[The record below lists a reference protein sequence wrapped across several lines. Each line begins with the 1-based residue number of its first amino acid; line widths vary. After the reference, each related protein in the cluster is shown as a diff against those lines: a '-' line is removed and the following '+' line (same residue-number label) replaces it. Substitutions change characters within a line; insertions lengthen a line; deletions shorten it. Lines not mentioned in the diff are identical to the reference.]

1 MIEPNEEPKNQLSD
15 FKRKISIKQTFAAL
29 KYPNYRLW
37 FWGQMTSLFGSWMQS
52 TAQAFLIFELTHSP
66 AFLGYVGFSAGIP
79 AWLFTFYG
87 GVIADRFPRRNILML
102 TQIWMMSLA
111 FILALLAFTN
121 LVQPWH
127 VILLSFGLGVGTAF
141 DSPARHA
148 FVNELVEKEDLI
160 NAIALNST
168 MFNTATALGPAIS
181 GIIYALMGPA
191 WCFTLNGISFL
202 AVIYNLW
209 RMKLK
214 AFVPKENPKSTLAE
228 LKEGFVYL
236 KTQKMIMLIIFMIAL
251 VSIFAFGM
259 ITLFPA
265 WAVNIL
271 HGDAT
276 TNGFLQSARGVGAL
290 VAALT
295 IATVSKYLIKGKIL
309 MYCYLALPLLITI
322 FSFNRSLFL
331 SLFLLVIIGGI
342 LIAIFNLSN
351 ATIQTLVAEE
361 FRGRVM
367 SIYSFS
373 FFAIVPLGS
382 LLIGTEAEHL
392 GVPTAILINGIVL
405 FVFMLILNS
414 RFPNFKKI
422 G

>member
-1 MIEPNEEPKNQLSD
+1 LIEPNEEPRNQLPD

-52 TAQAFLIFELTHSP
+52 TAQAFLIYELTHSP
-66 AFLGYVGFSAGIP
+66 VFLGYVGFAAGIP

-87 GVIADRFPRRNILML
+87 GVIADRFPRRNILMI

-111 FILALLAFTN
+111 FILAVLAFTG

-127 VILLSFGLGVGTAF
+127 IILLSFGLGVGTAF

-168 MFNTATALGPAIS
+168 MFNTATAIGPAIG

-191 WCFTLNGISFL
+191 WCFTINGVSFL

-214 AFVPKENPKSTLAE
+214 PFVQKIRTKSTLAE
-228 LKEGFVYL
+228 LKEGFVYIR
-236 KTQKMIMLIIFMIAL
+236 KQKMILMIIFMIAM
-251 VSIFAFGM
+251 VSILAFGM

-265 WAVNIL
+265 WAVKIL

-276 TNGFLQSARGVGAL
+276 TNGFLQSARGIGAL
-290 VAALT
+290 IAALI
-295 IATVSKYLIKGKIL
+295 IASMSKYISKGKVL
-309 MYCYLALPLLITI
+309 MYNYLALPVFIII

-331 SLFLLVIIGGI
+331 SLFLLIIIGGV

-351 ATIQTLVAEE
+351 ATIQTLVEEE

-382 LLIGTEAEHL
+382 LLIGAEAEHL
-392 GVPTAILINGIVL
+392 GAPEAILINGAVL
-405 FVFMLILNS
+405 LVCMLFIS
-414 RFPNFKKI
+414 WRFPNLRKI

>member
-1 MIEPNEEPKNQLSD
+1 LIESSDESKNHLSD
-15 FKRKISIKQTFAAL
+15 YKRKISIKQTFAAL

-66 AFLGYVGFSAGIP
+66 VFLGYVGFAAGIP

-111 FILALLAFTN
+111 FVLALLAFTG

-127 VILLSFGLGVGTAF
+127 VILLSFSLGVGTAF

-168 MFNTATALGPAIS
+168 MFNTATAIGPAIG
-181 GIIYALMGPA
+181 GIIYAFVGPA
-191 WCFTLNGISFL
+191 WCFTINGISFL

-214 AFVPKENPKSTLAE
+214 PFIRKVRTKSTLAE
-228 LKEGFVYL
+228 LKEGFVYIR
-236 KTQKMIMLIIFMIAL
+236 KQKMILMIIYMIAM
-251 VSIFAFGM
+251 VSILAFGM

-290 VAALT
+290 VAALL
-295 IATVSKYLIKGKIL
+295 IASMSKYISKGKVL
-309 MYCYLALPLLITI
+309 MYNYLTLPVFIII
-322 FSFNRSLFL
+322 FSFNRNLFL

-351 ATIQTLVAEE
+351 ATIQTLVDEE

-367 SIYSFS
+367 SIYSFG
-373 FFAIVPLGS
+373 FFAIVPVGS
-382 LLIGTEAEHL
+382 LLIGAEAEHL
-392 GVPTAILINGIVL
+392 GAPEAILINGVIL
-405 FVFMLILNS
+405 FVFMAVVNW
-414 RFPNFKKI
+414 RFPNLKKI

>member
-1 MIEPNEEPKNQLSD
+1 MIEPDEETKNQLANT
-15 FKRKISIKQTFAAL
+15 KRKVSVKQTFAAL

-52 TAQAFLIFELTHSP
+52 TAQSFLVYELTHSP
-66 AFLGYVGFSAGIP
+66 VFLGYVGFAAGIP
-79 AWLFTFYG
+79 AWVFTFYG
-87 GVIADRFPRRNILML
+87 GVIADRFPRRNILMI

-111 FILALLAFTN
+111 FVLALLAFTG

-141 DSPARHA
+141 DSPARQA
-148 FVNELVEKEDLI
+148 FVNELVEREDLI

-168 MFNTATALGPAIS
+168 MFNTATAVGPAIG
-181 GIIYALMGPA
+181 GIIYALLGPA
-191 WCFTLNGISFL
+191 WCFTINGISFL

-209 RMKLK
+209 KMKLK
-214 AFVPKENPKSTLAE
+214 PFVQKIRTKSTLAE
-228 LKEGFVYL
+228 LKEGFIYIR
-236 KTQKMIMLIIFMIAL
+236 KQRMILMIIFMIAM
-251 VSIFAFGM
+251 VSILAFGM

-265 WAVNIL
+265 WAVQIL
-271 HGDAT
+271 HGDST

-290 VAALT
+290 IAALT
-295 IATVSKYLIKGKIL
+295 IASMSKYLSKGKVL
-309 MYCYLALPLLITI
+309 MNNYLALPVFIII
-322 FSFNRSLFL
+322 FSLNRNLFL
-331 SLFLLVIIGGI
+331 SLFLLVIIGGV
-342 LIAIFNLSN
+342 LITIFNLSN
-351 ATIQTLVAEE
+351 ATIQTLVDEE

-382 LLIGTEAEHL
+382 LLIGAEAEHL
-392 GVPTAILINGIVL
+392 GAPEAILINGVILLVC
-405 FVFMLILNS
+405 MLVIS
-414 RFPNFKKI
+414 WRFPHLKKV

>member
-1 MIEPNEEPKNQLSD
+1 MTEPNEEIKNQLANT
-15 FKRKISIKQTFAAL
+15 KRKVSVKQTFAAL

-52 TAQAFLIFELTHSP
+52 TAQAFLVYELTHSP
-66 AFLGYVGFSAGIP
+66 VFLGYVGFAAGIP
-79 AWLFTFYG
+79 AWVFTFYG
-87 GVIADRFPRRNILML
+87 GVIADRFPRRNILMI

-111 FILALLAFTN
+111 FILALLAFTG

-127 VILLSFGLGVGTAF
+127 VIMLSFGLGVGTAF
-141 DSPARHA
+141 DSPARQA
-148 FVNELVEKEDLI
+148 FVNELVEREDLI

-168 MFNTATALGPAIS
+168 MFNTATAIGPAIG
-181 GIIYALMGPA
+181 GIIYALVGPA
-191 WCFTLNGISFL
+191 WCFTINGISFL

-214 AFVPKENPKSTLAE
+214 PFVQKVRTKSTLAE
-228 LKEGFVYL
+228 LKEGFLYIR
-236 KTQKMIMLIIFMIAL
+236 KQRMILMIIFMIAM
-251 VSIFAFGM
+251 VSILAFGM

-265 WAVNIL
+265 WAVQIL
-271 HGDAT
+271 HGDST

-290 VAALT
+290 IAALI
-295 IATVSKYLIKGKIL
+295 IASMSKYLSKGKVL
-309 MYCYLALPLLITI
+309 MNNYLALPVFIII
-322 FSFNRSLFL
+322 FSLNRNLFL

-351 ATIQTLVAEE
+351 ATIQTLVDEE

-367 SIYSFS
+367 SIYSFG
-373 FFAIVPLGS
+373 FFAIVPVGS
-382 LLIGTEAEHL
+382 LLIGAEAEHL
-392 GVPTAILINGIVL
+392 GAPEAILINGAILLVC
-405 FVFMLILNS
+405 MLVIS
-414 RFPNFKKI
+414 WRFPHLKKV

>member
-1 MIEPNEEPKNQLSD
+1 MIESSDESKNHLSD
-15 FKRKISIKQTFAAL
+15 YKRKISIKQTFAAL

-66 AFLGYVGFSAGIP
+66 VFLGYVGFAAGIP

-111 FILALLAFTN
+111 FVIALLAFTG

-127 VILLSFGLGVGTAF
+127 VILLSFSLGVGTAF

-168 MFNTATALGPAIS
+168 MFNTATAIGPAIG
-181 GIIYALMGPA
+181 GIIYAFVGPA
-191 WCFTLNGISFL
+191 WCFTINGISFL

-209 RMKLK
+209 RMRLK
-214 AFVPKENPKSTLAE
+214 PFIRKEKTKSTLAE
-228 LKEGFVYL
+228 LQEGFVYIR
-236 KTQKMIMLIIFMIAL
+236 KQRMILMIIFMIAM
-251 VSIFAFGM
+251 VSILAFGM

-265 WAVNIL
+265 WAVQIL
-271 HGDAT
+271 HGDST

-290 VAALT
+290 AAALI
-295 IATVSKYLIKGKIL
+295 IASVSKYISKGKVL
-309 MYCYLALPLLITI
+309 MYNYLTLPVFIII
-322 FSFNRSLFL
+322 FSFNRNLFL
-331 SLFLLVIIGGI
+331 SLFLLVIIGGV

-351 ATIQTLVAEE
+351 ATIQTLVEEE

-367 SIYSFS
+367 SIYSFG
-373 FFAIVPLGS
+373 FFAIVPVGS
-382 LLIGTEAEHL
+382 LLIGAEAEHL
-392 GVPTAILINGIVL
+392 GAPEAILINGVIL
-405 FVFMLILNS
+405 FVFMAVVNW
-414 RFPNFKKI
+414 RFPNLKKI

>member
-1 MIEPNEEPKNQLSD
+1 MIESSDESKNHLSD
-15 FKRKISIKQTFAAL
+15 YKRKISIKQTFAAL

-66 AFLGYVGFSAGIP
+66 VFLGYVGFAAGIP

-111 FILALLAFTN
+111 FVLALLAFTG

-127 VILLSFGLGVGTAF
+127 VILLSFSLGVGTAF

-168 MFNTATALGPAIS
+168 MFNTATAIGPAIG
-181 GIIYALMGPA
+181 GIIYAFVGPA
-191 WCFTLNGISFL
+191 WCFTINGISFL

-214 AFVPKENPKSTLAE
+214 PFIRKVRTKSTLAE
-228 LKEGFVYL
+228 LKEGFVYIR
-236 KTQKMIMLIIFMIAL
+236 KQKMILMIIYMIAM
-251 VSIFAFGM
+251 VSILAFGM

-290 VAALT
+290 VAALL
-295 IATVSKYLIKGKIL
+295 IASMSKYISKGKVL
-309 MYCYLALPLLITI
+309 MYNYLTLPVFIII
-322 FSFNRSLFL
+322 FSFNRNLFL

-351 ATIQTLVAEE
+351 ATIQTLVDEE

-367 SIYSFS
+367 SIYSFG
-373 FFAIVPLGS
+373 FFAIVPVGS
-382 LLIGTEAEHL
+382 LLIGAEAEHL
-392 GVPTAILINGIVL
+392 GAPEAILINGVIL
-405 FVFMLILNS
+405 FVFMAVVNW
-414 RFPNFKKI
+414 RFPNLKKI